1 MLKCHNEVISLP
13 DIYFEVSDE
22 VVDRAE
28 SRNSPHC
35 DIRVIGTTGEEEP
48 LEDSTQGQM
57 LDGGLTDRGSAD
69 DLGPVVHLVNS
80 MTEQEVAS
88 GEASHVQLSYPLLTS
103 TAGLEEGN
111 SITLSNI
118 AGQISC
124 SGHVEPID
132 VECLLNS
139 DNTPTGDALIIA
151 GEGKNEVLPTTIHD
165 AAVRDCEEVV
175 ILTKVSENSDEMC
188 QEIHPQPTIKI
199 WIPSERAELEQ
210 QGDEGDS
217 RGDIL
222 IVTNRS
228 FAETSQAEQVLNP
241 EMSPQVV
248 HTMIF
253 EGSDSSL

>member
-13 DIYFEVSDE
+13 EIYIEVSGE
-22 VVDRAE
+22 VVDREE
-28 SRNSPHC
+28 SSKSPHC
-35 DIRVIGTTGEEEP
+35 NIRVIGTTGEEES
-48 LEDSTQGQM
+48 EDSTQDQM
-57 LDGGLTDRGSAD
+57 LDGGLTDTGCAD
-69 DLGPVVHLVNS
+69 DMGPVVHLVSN

-88 GEASHVQLSYPLLTS
+88 GEPNHVQLSYPLLTS
-103 TAGLEEGN
+103 TADLEEGN

-139 DNTPTGDALIIA
+139 DNTPTSDALIIA
-151 GEGKNEVLPTTIHD
+151 GEGKTEVLPTTIHD

-175 ILTKVSENSDEMC
+175 ILTKVSENSNEMS

-199 WIPSERAELEQ
+199 WIPSERADLEQ
-210 QGDEGDS
+210 QDDEDDS

-228 FAETSQAEQVLNP
+228 FAETSQVEQVLNP
-241 EMSPQVV
+241 EMSSQVV
-248 HTMIF
+248 HTMIL